1 MAECARLF
9 ECGTVGG
16 VPVHVDVTNLG
27 GAVAVKVLIGGRD
40 YIATSPPG
48 FPDRPH
54 NTGAAIV
61 EGGTHTFAA
70 GGTYALLS
78 AEAQALVNAGF
89 AIFA

>member
-1 MAECARLF
+1 VNSSLVQT
-9 ECGTVGG
+9 GTVNGT
-16 VPVHVDVTNLG
+16 PVMTDVTSIG

-78 AEAQALVNAGF
+78 AEAQALVTGGF
-89 AIFA
+89 ATYS